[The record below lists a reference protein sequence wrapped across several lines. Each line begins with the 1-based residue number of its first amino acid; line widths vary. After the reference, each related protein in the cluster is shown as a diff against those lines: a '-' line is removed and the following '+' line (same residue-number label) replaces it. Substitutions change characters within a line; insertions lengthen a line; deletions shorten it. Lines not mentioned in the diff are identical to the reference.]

1 MVKNI
6 LQQARDLDTSQW
18 RENVFLAT
26 VDSTS
31 GNTIKIIRPGES
43 VADNQFY
50 AAVAGLA
57 AAVSATDIVLV
68 LRVGGSFVVVAE
80 VVS

>member
-1 MVKNI
+1 MNI
-6 LQQARDLDTSQW
+6 LEQVRQLDIEQW
-18 RENVFLAT
+18 QENVFLAT

-31 GNTIKIIRPGES
+31 GVTIKIIRPGET

-50 AAVAGLA
+50 AAAAGLA

-80 VVS
+80 IVS

>member
-1 MVKNI
+1 MNI
-6 LQQARDLDTSQW
+6 LEQVSQLDVEQW
-18 RENVFLAT
+18 RENVLLAT

-31 GNTIKIIRPGES
+31 GNTIKIIRPGEA

-50 AAVAGLA
+50 AAAAGLA

-80 VVS
+80 IVS